1 MEELN
6 KLKGLLSLERDEDL
20 NQYRK
25 SMLETPLG
33 ERKKKGLTWYP
44 VEVKDIGIGLGEKLF
59 VSIERTTHLGENHNF
74 QVGGMVS
81 LFNNSNNK
89 EKGDNLPGVI
99 ASVWR
104 NAMRIYLNVDE
115 VPDWIE
121 YGTIGVDVLFDSA
134 TYKEMDYA
142 LQKVISAKEGRLF
155 ELRNILLGK
164 EPAEFH
170 EIENEATNPL
180 LNESQNR
187 AVNKI
192 LKAQDVAIIHG
203 PPGTGKTTTIVAAIQ
218 EVLKIEN
225 QVLVTAPSNTAVDL
239 LTEKLAEKGVNV
251 LRIGNPARVN
261 EDLMQ
266 YSLEAR
272 ITNHDDYRFL
282 KKLRKN
288 AEELRKMGF
297 KYKRK
302 FGKAEREQRK
312 LLFAESRKMLDEA
325 TYLEKFIVDSL
336 VNEAQVITAT
346 LVGTVNKFIR
356 HKTFSTVFI
365 DEAGQALEP
374 ACWIPI
380 IKSERVVFA
389 GDHQQLPPTV
399 KSFEAEKEGLGITL
413 FEKCIKRQKVDV
425 MLQTQY
431 RMNEQIMEFSSQ
443 QFYSGGLLADKTVK
457 NHLLVENK
465 EDYLLSQPVEF
476 IDTAGC
482 GFDEEAKEESQSKF
496 NSEEANLMLKH
507 LRNLLLHI
515 NSTYQEIMDETF
527 SVGLISPYKAQV
539 QYIREKFNEDIDLK
553 VFSDFVDINSID
565 GFQGQERDII
575 YISLV
580 RSNEKNVIGF
590 LNDIRRLN
598 VALTRARKKLVVIGD
613 SSTLSNHNFYN
624 SFLAY
629 IDKIDAYKSAWEW
642 ISD

>member
-1 MEELN
+1 MEELYS
-6 KLKGLLSLERDEDL
+6 LKKILSLEREEDL

-44 VEVKDIGIGLGEKLF
+44 VHVKDIGIGLGEKLF
-59 VSIERTTHLGENHNF
+59 ISIERKTHIGENHNF

-89 EKGDNLPGVI
+89 EKGDNLPGVV

-115 VPDWIE
+115 VPDWMD

-142 LQKVISAKEGRLF
+142 LEKVISAKEGRLF
-155 ELRNILLGK
+155 EMRNILLGK
-164 EPAEFH
+164 EPAKFNDIASESK
-170 EIENEATNPL
+170 NPA
-180 LNESQNR
+180 LNDSQNK
-187 AVNKI
+187 AVNQI

-218 EVLKIEN
+218 EVLKVEN

-239 LTEKLAEKGVNV
+239 LTEKLAENGVNV

-261 EDLMQ
+261 EELMQ
-266 YSLEAR
+266 YSLEAQ
-272 ITNHDDYRFL
+272 ITNHNDYQFL

-336 VNEAQVITAT
+336 INEAQVISAT

-356 HKTFSTVFI
+356 QKTFSTVFI

-380 IKSERVVFA
+380 VKSERVVFA

-399 KSFEAEKEGLGITL
+399 KSYEAEKEGLGVTL
-413 FEKCIKRQKVDV
+413 FEKCIKRQSVDV

-443 QFYSGGLLADKTVK
+443 QFYAGGLVADERVK
-457 NHLLVENK
+457 NRLLVGNK
-465 EDYLLSQPVEF
+465 EDYLLSKPVEF

-482 GFDEEAKEESQSKF
+482 GFEEKAREDSQSKF
-496 NSEEANLMLKH
+496 NPEEASLMLKH

-539 QYIREKFNEDIDLK
+539 QYLREKFNEDIDLT

-580 RSNEKNVIGF
+580 RSNDKNVIGF

-598 VALTRARKKLVVIGD
+598 VALTRAKKKLVVIGD
-613 SSTLSNHNFYN
+613 SSTLSNHSFYN

-629 IDKIDAYKSAWEW
+629 IDKIDSYKSAWEW